1 MTNRIV
7 FFQYGGPE
15 VLQLVDVAEPV
26 PGEGQVRVRI
36 RAAGVNRVDCRIR
49 RGEFAAADGSDPFPQ
64 TLGNEFAGVV
74 DQVGP
79 GVADLSVGD
88 EVLGFATAEAYAEH
102 LVVPADAVTRKPPGL
117 AWEVAGSL
125 SAVGQTAWNALR
137 ELRITARETL
147 LVHAAAGGVGTVAVQ
162 LAVRLGAQVVGT
174 ASERNHDYLRSLGAV
189 PVAYGDGLA
198 ARVRELCPNG
208 IDAALDGAGGEAITA
223 SLELVADRD
232 RIGTLVDQA
241 AADKYGIRRLRG
253 TRSAQILA
261 ELAELCA
268 SGALRLPVSK
278 TFPLKDAAEAHREM
292 ETGHVRGKIALLM
305 D

>member
-1 MTNRIV
+1 M
-7 FFQYGGPE
+7 GG
-15 VLQLVDVAEPV
+15 
-26 PGEGQVRVRI
+26 
-36 RAAGVNRVDCRIR
+36 R
-49 RGEFAAADGSDPFPQ
+49 RQPLRSRADGLERATGTAHHRRRD
-64 TLGNEFAGVV
+64 TACARGCRRRRHGGGATC
-74 DQVGP
+74 GP
-79 GVADLSVGD
+79 S
-88 EVLGFATAEAYAEH
+88 
-102 LVVPADAVTRKPPGL
+102 
-117 AWEVAGSL
+117 
-125 SAVGQTAWNALR
+125 
-137 ELRITARETL
+137 
-147 LVHAAAGGVGTVAVQ
+147 
-162 LAVRLGAQVVGT
+162 GAQVVGT